1 MTQMQDVSTDWR
13 KLLDSW
19 DQQQTG
25 YLPYREERFTAM
37 LDVLAAVLPDEF
49 VAVDLACGPGSLGER
64 LLNRF
69 PSARCIAVDVDP
81 VLVELGRR
89 ALGDTY
95 GDRLRFVEADI
106 AQADLRELT
115 GADQIDAVLS
125 TTALHW
131 LAPDRLV
138 GLYERL
144 AAWIRP
150 GGVLLNGDNIP
161 YARQRTPL
169 QEMAETARARYAMAA
184 FGEDMHSGWVNWWQS
199 AAQEPVLA
207 ALVEERERRLAEI
220 PREHAEPTL
229 EFHLGALRNAGFSL
243 VDTVWQK
250 LDDRVIAA
258 LR

>member
-13 KLLDSW
+13 ARLDSW
-19 DQQQTG
+19 DQQQAG
-25 YLPYREERFTAM
+25 YLPHREERFSAM

-49 VAVDLACGPGSLGER
+49 VAVDLACGPGSLSER

-69 PSARCIAVDVDP
+69 PKARCVAVDVDP

-89 ALGDTY
+89 ALGDTF

-106 AQADLRELT
+106 ARVDLAAELEIE
-115 GADQIDAVLS
+115 QVDAVLS

-138 GLYERL
+138 ALYERM
-144 AAWIRP
+144 ATWIRP

-161 YARQRTPL
+161 FSRERTPL
-169 QEMAETARARYAMAA
+169 QEMAETFRGRAAMQA

-199 AAQEPVLA
+199 AAQEPVLG
-207 ALVEERERRLAEI
+207 ALAEERERRLAEI

-229 EFHLGALRNAGFSL
+229 EFHLGTLRNAGFSL